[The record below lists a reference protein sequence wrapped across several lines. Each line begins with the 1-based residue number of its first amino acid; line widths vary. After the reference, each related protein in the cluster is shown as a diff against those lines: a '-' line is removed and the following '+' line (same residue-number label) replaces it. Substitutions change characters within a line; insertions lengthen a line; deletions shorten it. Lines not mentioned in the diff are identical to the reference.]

1 MSKIKIW
8 IKEYLKAFRFKE
20 IGIIFGLVTIFIFG
34 FIILGDLIE
43 ELNLG
48 YTILYNICTYIALFT
63 LPILYVVYVIVAVAK
78 YKKISLAKLN
88 AIFTISIVWINSIGI
103 SISYLVSSNN
113 WIIKQDR
120 TKFLNGIEYMLVTLF
135 NDIELSTLTVL
146 IIIGTLIIRLIKKIK
161 KREEKMNW

>member
-63 LPILYVVYVIVAVAK
+63 LPILYVVYVVVVVAK

-113 WIIKQDR
+113 WMIKQDR
-120 TKFLNGIEYMLVTLF
+120 TKFLNGIEYMLVVLF

-146 IIIGTLIIRLIKKIK
+146 IVIGTLIIRLIKKVKNGK
-161 KREEKMNW
+161 KR

>member
-146 IIIGTLIIRLIKKIK
+146 IIIGTLIIRLIKKVKNGK
-161 KREEKMNW
+161 KR

>member
-135 NDIELSTLTVL
+135 NDIELLTLTVL
-146 IIIGTLIIRLIKKIK
+146 IVIGTLIIRMIKKV
-161 KREEKMNW
+161 KREEKMN

>member
-135 NDIELSTLTVL
+135 NDIELLTLTVL
-146 IIIGTLIIRLIKKIK
+146 IVIGTLIIRLIKKV
-161 KREEKMNW
+161 KREEKMN

>member
-161 KREEKMNW
+161 KGKKR

>member
-135 NDIELSTLTVL
+135 NDIELLTLTVL
-146 IIIGTLIIRLIKKIK
+146 IVIGTLIIKLIKKV
-161 KREEKMNW
+161 KRKEKMN